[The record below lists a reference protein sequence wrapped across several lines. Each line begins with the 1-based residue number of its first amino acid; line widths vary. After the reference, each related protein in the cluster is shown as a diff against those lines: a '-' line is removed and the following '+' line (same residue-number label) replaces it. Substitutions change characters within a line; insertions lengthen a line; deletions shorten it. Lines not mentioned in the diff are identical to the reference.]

1 MAINK
6 VVYGNTTLI
15 DLTGDTVASEKMLQ
29 GTTAHGANGSAII
42 GSIPNKAAQIYT
54 PTTTNQ
60 TIASGQYLS
69 GTQTIAGDSNLIA
82 ENIAKDVTIFGITG
96 THQGGI
102 DVDDIIIIGDYGLCF
117 NNFTITENTCTSEAG
132 TVSGNTLI
140 AV

>member
-6 VVYGNTTLI
+6 VIYGNTTLI
-15 DLTGDTVASEKMLQ
+15 DLTSDTVASEKMLQ
-29 GTTAHGANGSAII
+29 GTTAHSANGSTII
-42 GSIPNKAAQIYT
+42 GSISSKAAQIYT

-69 GTQTIAGDSNLIA
+69 GAQTIAGDSNLIA

-102 DVDDIIIIGDYGLCF
+102 DVDDIIVIGDYGLCL
-117 NNFTITENTCTSEAG
+117 NNFTVSGNTCTSEAG

-140 AV
+140 TV

>member
-6 VVYGNTTLI
+6 VIYGNTTLI
-15 DLTGDTVASEKMLQ
+15 DLTSDTVASEKMLQ
-29 GTTAHGANGSAII
+29 GTTAHSANGSTII
-42 GSIPNKAAQIYT
+42 GSISSKAAQIYT

-69 GTQTIAGDSNLIA
+69 GAQTIAGDSNLVA

-102 DVDDIIIIGDYGLCF
+102 DVDDIIVISDYGLCL
-117 NNFTITENTCTSEAG
+117 NNFTVSGNTCTSEAG

>member
-29 GTTAHGANGSAII
+29 GTTAHSASGSTII
-42 GSIPNKAAQIYT
+42 GSISSKAAQIYT

-69 GTQTIAGDSNLIA
+69 GAQTIAGDSNLIA

-96 THQGGI
+96 IHYGGI
-102 DVDDIIIIGDYGLCF
+102 DVDDIIVIGDYGLCL
-117 NNFTITENTCTSEAG
+117 NNFTVSGNTCTSEAG

>member
-6 VVYGNTTLI
+6 VIYGNTTLI
-15 DLTGDTVASEKMLQ
+15 DLTSDTVASEKMLQ
-29 GTTAHGANGSAII
+29 GTTAHSANGSTII
-42 GSIPNKAAQIYT
+42 GSISSKAAQIYT

-69 GTQTIAGDSNLIA
+69 GAQTIAGDSNLIA

-102 DVDDIIIIGDYGLCF
+102 DVDDIIVIGNYGLCL
-117 NNFTITENTCTSEAG
+117 NNFTVSGNTCTSEAG

>member
-6 VVYGNTTLI
+6 VIYGNTILI
-15 DLTGDTVASEKMLQ
+15 DLTSDTVASEKMLQ
-29 GTTAHGANGSAII
+29 GTTAHSANGSTII
-42 GSIPNKAAQIYT
+42 GSISSKAAQIYT

-69 GTQTIAGDSNLIA
+69 GAQTIAGDSNLIA

-102 DVDDIIIIGDYGLCF
+102 DVDDIIVIGDYGLCL
-117 NNFTITENTCTSEAG
+117 NNFTVSGNTCTSEAG

>member
-1 MAINK
+1 
-6 VVYGNTTLI
+6 
-15 DLTGDTVASEKMLQ
+15 MLQ
-29 GTTAHGANGSAII
+29 GTTAHSANGSTII
-42 GSIPNKAAQIYT
+42 GSISSKAAQIYT

-69 GTQTIAGDSNLIA
+69 GAQTIAGDSNLIA

-102 DVDDIIIIGDYGLCF
+102 DVDDIIIVGDYGLCL
-117 NNFTITENTCTSEAG
+117 NNFTVSGNTCTSEAG

>member
-29 GTTAHGANGSAII
+29 GTTAHSASGSTII
-42 GSIPNKAAQIYT
+42 GSISSKAAQIYT

-96 THQGGI
+96 THYGGI
-102 DVDDIIIIGDYGLCF
+102 DVDDIIVIGDYGLCL
-117 NNFTITENTCTSEAG
+117 NNFTVSGNTCTSEAG